1 MSKDDLIDSLVADL
15 TPVDKPVRA
24 ARRAMLWWTSA
35 MVVTTIAMTFI
46 APFRSGFVEQL
57 VTAPRYALEIFVGF
71 LTAALLARATFE
83 LAVPDDNQ
91 QRWHVRIA
99 VIITAVWLLLLVTA
113 YWSPVLPPS
122 MAGKRPHCYAEV
134 MAFGI
139 PLTMIALVQL
149 RSMYVLNP
157 LRAGVTAGLAGGIV
171 PAFLMQL
178 ACMHD
183 PWHILT
189 HHIAPLLV
197 TATAGA
203 IGGLLLLR
211 KRESLTD
218 QR

>member
-15 TPVDKPVRA
+15 TPVKTPIRA
-24 ARRAMLWWTSA
+24 ARRAVVWWVGAMLFTA
-35 MVVTTIAMTFI
+35 ATMLFI
-46 APFRSGFVEQL
+46 APFRSGFAEQL
-57 VTAPRYALEIFVGF
+57 VTAPRFALEIIVGF
-71 LTAALLARATFE
+71 VTAALLARATFE
-83 LAVPDDNQ
+83 LAVPDDDQ

-139 PLTMIALVQL
+139 PLTVMALVQL
-149 RSMYVLNP
+149 RSLYVLHP
-157 LRAGVTAGLAGGIV
+157 LRAGLTAGLAGGIV
-171 PAFLMQL
+171 PAFMMQL

-197 TATAGA
+197 TVTAGG

-211 KRESLTD
+211 RQEHMKDT
-218 QR
+218 Q